1 MTSGGARGP
10 RGPGCGLAPAEL
22 APPCTATAPP
32 FPPPAALH
40 RAMRVQLER
49 CCGEWRE
56 LEEEFRQLQV
66 RRALR
71 GRRRERPLRG
81 EGGKEGTGGGNARS
95 PAVRWQRH
103 PGVCDRVPLKHIVPS
118 RPLTSLH
125 ASHRHPQG
133 NPQTPAAV
141 LWLLT
146 ETLQPVSRW
155 MI

>member
-1 MTSGGARGP
+1 M
-10 RGPGCGLAPAEL
+10 
-22 APPCTATAPP
+22 
-32 FPPPAALH
+32 H

-118 RPLTSLH
+118 HPFMPHTGILKAIPKPQRLCCGSSRRRFSP
-125 ASHRHPQG
+125 SHG
-133 NPQTPAAV
+133 G
-141 LWLLT
+141 
-146 ETLQPVSRW
+146 
-155 MI
+155 